1 MTLFIT
7 VLIMEILVGAEVDLF
22 VPSFPDLQKTFNLST
37 FMVEL
42 SLGVNLT
49 AYCITALIVGN
60 LGDRYGRKP
69 IINMGFIIFIIGSIF
84 CVFANEYWILL
95 LGRFLQGIGISGA
108 AVLGYLVL
116 ADVYTIEQQQ
126 RMMGT
131 LNGTITLAMSFA
143 PVIGSYVNLFF
154 SWRGNFVILLIL
166 SVLCLILGQLFIKK
180 GESNSKVKISVK
192 EYIPIF
198 KSKKAMYYLATI
210 IFLTQGYWI
219 FIGLSPILYMKAL
232 GVSLKEFGIYQGA
245 MSAVFSVMSFS
256 SGYFLKTFGQRRCFF
271 FSIASLIAFLI
282 ATLILVIYPTTNPL
296 IITLVTQLISVGMI
310 HPINILWPLL
320 LEAIPDGKARMAALV
335 TSGRLIITV
344 INLQLVSL
352 LYQDSFTPIAIAMG
366 INIIIGLWACYKL
379 FQIET
384 VFSRTAD

>member
-22 VPSFPDLQKTFNLST
+22 VPSFPDLQNTFNLST

-84 CVFANEYWILL
+84 CVLANEYWILL

-131 LNGTITLAMSFA
+131 LNGTITLAMAFA
-143 PVIGSYVNLFF
+143 PVVGSYVNLFF

-166 SVLCLILGQLFIKK
+166 SVICLILGQLLIKK
-180 GESNSKVKISVK
+180 GESNTRVKISVK

-219 FIGLSPILYMKAL
+219 FIGLSPILYMEAL

-245 MSAVFSVMSFS
+245 ISAVFSVMSFS
-256 SGYFLKTFGQRRCFF
+256 SGYFLKIFGQRRCFF
-271 FSIASLIAFLI
+271 FGIAFIMAFLI
-282 ATLILVIYPTTNPL
+282 AALILIIYQTNSPL
-296 IITLVTQLISVGMI
+296 IITLVTLLISVGMI
-310 HPINILWPLL
+310 HPLNILWPLL

-344 INLQLVSL
+344 INLQIVSL
-352 LYQDSFTPIAIAMG
+352 LYRDSFAPIAIAMG

-384 VFSRTAD
+384 VFNRSDV